1 MRSAGAA
8 RLPVPEAGTA
18 PRAARPAVRLSL
30 QPGFGLMCLGKGDLY
45 MTAVYRNRGLH
56 FAYPEGWE
64 LEESHSEPSSVT
76 VHSPGG
82 AFWSITRYPVGTPPA
97 DLIGAAISRMR
108 QEYQHLDSESA
119 TETLQGRQLV
129 GCNLNFF
136 HFDLTSTAVFRS
148 FRDPRGT
155 YLIYYQAEDRE
166 FDALEDVFRAITIS
180 ALLPDNA
187 PD

>member
-1 MRSAGAA
+1 MSAI
-8 RLPVPEAGTA
+8 
-18 PRAARPAVRLSL
+18 
-30 QPGFGLMCLGKGDLY
+30 
-45 MTAVYRNRGLH
+45 YRNQGLH

-64 LEESHSEPSSVT
+64 LEESASEPVSVT

-97 DLIGAAISRMR
+97 ELIGAAINHMR
-108 QEYQHLDSESA
+108 AEYQHLDSESA
-119 TETLQGRQLV
+119 VETVRGRQLV

-148 FRDPRGT
+148 FRAPQGT

-166 FDALEDVFRAITIS
+166 FEELEAVFRAITIS
-180 ALLPDNA
+180 ALLPDNVEEG
-187 PD
+187 